1 PALLRGSLT
10 AGCSERRRPGQ
21 VEPCPPA
28 ACGGES
34 GVLGQIIDR
43 LMAVLPQFVVWLGTF
58 PAVYAVF
65 AWVEERTSAE
75 AKRDIA
81 LWLRNFGGK
90 TIEGAVSLN
99 VRQFHEK
106 LFAQKQFSLD
116 CVIRTSL
123 WSLLSYIMILIF
135 LIYSKVIAIRGIQDT
150 ENSLAEEI
158 ITFVGLDDL
167 LSYFF
172 FVIVPLDFIGVGAT
186 RILINLIGKRM
197 SLVIGTLLVFIDIKI
212 KNNNPSIFC

>member
-1 PALLRGSLT
+1 M
-10 AGCSERRRPGQ
+10 
-21 VEPCPPA
+21 
-28 ACGGES
+28 
-34 GVLGQIIDR
+34 LGQIIDR